1 MGRVSRQARTAR
13 RATAQKTGANLP
25 AVQGAPTVKALSVID
40 GGGLSGDSTVSAVLA
55 ASGGGNR
62 VRDLELYHFLAT
74 KHPYVN
80 GCITLIADTISAE
93 GFDVVPTDVE
103 DARPLSDDEDTRV
116 ADIHQFMRLAFPQS
130 SFRQWRRAASI
141 DLNSYGVSLLRKKRA
156 GGEIVA
162 LERLDPRCVTAKLS
176 DDRTHIVSY
185 LLRPLQMNGFV
196 ATPFQVEV
204 VKGEDVI
211 LFAAAGGDPV
221 SGFPSPLE
229 ALDLTLAVDLSA
241 RKFRAKYFDN
251 GGTPSMVV
259 TMPEGNDETFKKVA
273 ENLRKTKAG
282 VDNAY
287 KVWLLAGDDIN
298 VTSLS
303 SAGKNDGDFMK
314 LANLNREDVCSVYK
328 VPVGM
333 LTYTANSLGS
343 SGKGDDRMFFEQFAV
358 LPQEEQIY
366 ETLTIN
372 LLRDEFEID
381 DLALAPKRR
390 GRIRTDLFEAASTA
404 VKFGATGNEARRLV
418 NLPAITDTKYDMDAP
433 LFIGASKLGVVAD
446 EPLEGATADPAPGT
460 QPGSGNAKPA
470 ADAATDRHDDEVAK
484 KAASRFLRRG
494 Y

>member
-1 MGRVSRQARTAR
+1 MGRVSRQVRTAR
-13 RATAQKTGANLP
+13 RAAAQKSGANLP
-25 AVQGAPTVKALSVID
+25 AIQGAPATKALSIID
-40 GGGLSGDSTVSAVLA
+40 GAGMSGDSTVSSVLA
-55 ASGGGNR
+55 ASGSGNR
-62 VRDLELYHFLAT
+62 VRDLEMYHFLAT

-103 DARPLSDDEDTRV
+103 DARPLADDDDPRV
-116 ADIHQFMRLAFPQS
+116 AEIHQFMRLAFPQS

-141 DLNSYGVSLLRKKRA
+141 DLNSYGISLLRKKRTST
-156 GGEIVA
+156 GIEA

-176 DDRTHIVSY
+176 ADRTKIDSY
-185 LLRPLQMNGFV
+185 LVRPLQINGYV
-196 ATPFQVEV
+196 NTPFTVEV
-204 VKGEDVI
+204 IKGEDVI

-229 ALDLTLAVDLSA
+229 ALDLTLAVDISA
-241 RKFRAKYFDN
+241 RKFRAKFFDN

-259 TMPEGNDETFKKVA
+259 TMPGAGEDQYKKVA
-273 ENLRKTKAG
+273 NSLRKEKTS

-287 KVWLLAGDDIN
+287 KVWLLAGDDIQ
-298 VTSLS
+298 VTALS

-314 LANLNREDVCSVYK
+314 LAALNREDVCSVYK

-418 NLPAITDTKYDMDAP
+418 NLPAITDPKFDMDAP